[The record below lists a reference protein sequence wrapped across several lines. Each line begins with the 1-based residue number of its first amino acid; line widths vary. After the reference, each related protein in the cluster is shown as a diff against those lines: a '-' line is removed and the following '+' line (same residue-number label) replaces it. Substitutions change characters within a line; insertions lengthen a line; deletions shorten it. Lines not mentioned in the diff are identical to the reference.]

1 MKVQKRLSLQLTA
14 LVIAMAGSAQA
25 TLLVYDGFD
34 YTTGTAS
41 GPTSN
46 GVQLNGQSGAALGLT
61 GAWSA
66 WTANTS
72 PITVYA
78 GGTQSGVQL
87 STTGPVYLNYDGT
100 VANLPTSGGYFG
112 MGGTNNTDHML
123 ASRPLA
129 AGFAAANFTEGAT
142 TWFSFVSVR
151 GYTAN
156 PAGFK
161 LALGKGALI
170 EDRGNLA
177 TGEAIGGGGGLGSA
191 VRNGYKVYPQF
202 WDSTTGSPGETT
214 GTFSNFDVTGLNN
227 NGVNYVSAPF
237 AAEGSGTGWP
247 PVNQIEGLQ
256 SMLLDYNDAD
266 GAGGLAPAQPNGAR
280 NIVIG
285 KIVWHDGAPDVIS
298 TVVFEE
304 TETLTETTFD
314 AYVTAQPL
322 LSSASWAIQPYLD
335 QSKFDTLSLAGG
347 KWFVDEVRLAT
358 SFTEVTGGTLTSIP
372 EPSSSFALLALLGLG
387 AFVRNR
393 RK

>member
-1 MKVQKRLSLQLTA
+1 
-14 LVIAMAGSAQA
+14 MAGSAQA
-25 TLLVYDGFD
+25 TLLVYDGFN

-41 GPTSN
+41 GPTGN

-66 WTANTS
+66 WTAS
-72 PITVYA
+72 AGPITVYP
-78 GGTQSGVQL
+78 GGSNSGVNLAL
-87 STTGPVYLNYDGT
+87 SPITPLAYDGS
-100 VANLPTSGGYFG
+100 VANLPYSGGYFG
-112 MGGTNNTDHML
+112 MGGSNTTDHML

-129 AGFAAANFTEGAT
+129 SGFAAANFTEGAT

-170 EDRGNLA
+170 EDRGNGA
-177 TGEAIGGGGGLGSA
+177 VGEAIGGGGGLGSS

-214 GTFSNFDVTGLNN
+214 GTFSNYDVTGLNN
-227 NGVNYVSAPF
+227 NGANALSAPW
-237 AAEGSGTGWP
+237 AAEGLTPTSPQT
-247 PVNQIEGLQ
+247 EGLQ
-256 SMLLDYNDAD
+256 SMLLDYQDPD
-266 GAGGLAPAQPNGAR
+266 GAGPLTVAQPNGAR

-285 KIVWHDGAPDVIS
+285 KIVWHNGAPDVIS

-304 TETLTETTFD
+304 SEALTEAAFD

-322 LSSASWAIQPYLD
+322 LSSASWAIQPDLD
-335 QSKFDTLSLAGG
+335 QSQFDTLSLAGG

-358 SFTEVTGGTLTSIP
+358 SFTEVTGGTLTAIP
-372 EPSSSFALLALLGLG
+372 EPSSSFALLSLLGLG